1 MAYTEEQKAEALRIA
16 AEVDTWE
23 EASQRTGVPAATI
36 RRWSDAPTD
45 VSGTE
50 DVAPS
55 GGAGRS
61 DTPPAPAKKKSSGG
75 KGRKPKKGDLQ
86 ALLSSSAPIL
96 MIVDPSGYDAQV
108 ILEDSERVAQA
119 LVDLADQNESV
130 RKALMALMTTSA
142 WAAVATT
149 IAPMAVAILAN
160 HGMLPAH
167 MPTYFGKPTPPGADK
182 PAGGQSNGPPADRP
196 AATAAAHDLVDEQ
209 RRAAEQEHGQP

>member
-1 MAYTEEQKAEALRIA
+1 MAYSEEQKAEALRIA

-23 EASQRTGVPAATI
+23 EAAQRTNVPAATI
-36 RRWSDAPTD
+36 RRWADAPADTA
-45 VSGTE
+45 SGGE

-75 KGRKPKKGDLQ
+75 KGRKPKKADLQ

-108 ILEDSERVAQA
+108 VLEDSERVAQA

-167 MPTYFGKPTPPGADK
+167 MPTYFGKPTPPSANPSSWTG
-182 PAGGQSNGPPADRP
+182 NGEPADRP

-209 RRAAEQEHGQP
+209 RRTAEQEHGGA